1 MLMPTVSRP
10 PMAITLAVTKD
21 IALPPLAALLA
32 LQRAEEPQT
41 PVHIHELMLSD
52 LHPALSSGRYNAAIF
67 LRADAMAGWASESL
81 WHDELA
87 LALPVGSPLLAGTEI
102 TIDMLRAYEVLL
114 WPQPACTALGGQI
127 AALVE
132 YAGRDRK
139 SGGEGTGV
147 AGRVDLGG
155 RRIIKKKKHQ

>member
-81 WHDELA
+81 WHAELA
-87 LALPVGSPLLAGTEI
+87 LALP
-102 TIDMLRAYEVLL
+102 
-114 WPQPACTALGGQI
+114 ALGR
-127 AALVE
+127 AACRE
-132 YAGRDRK
+132 RGCQYW
-139 SGGEGTGV
+139 
-147 AGRVDLGG
+147 
-155 RRIIKKKKHQ
+155 